1 MITTAITFE
10 SEKKRRAL
18 VLQGGGALDIWGGCL
33 QSTTFFRKMMTESHF
48 SISLQIHPLALPT
61 LQIRYRCFMER
72 VWSQLILPYMTLPQ
86 FGRSYANHNDKM
98 TLEIVLFGTSSSRD
112 RMPISRSST
121 LYLSIFP
128 RRLQS
133 TTKTCLEVRC
143 VDFRYASMN

>member
-18 VLQGGGALDIWGGCL
+18 VLQGGGALDILCGCL
-33 QSTTFFRKMMTESHF
+33 QSTNFFRKMMTESHF

-72 VWSQLILPYMTLPQ
+72 VWSQLILPYMTLAQ

-98 TLEIVLFGTSSSRD
+98 TLEIVLFDTSSSRD
-112 RMPISRSST
+112 

-143 VDFRYASMN
+143 IDFRYASMN